1 MRKESSTIFL
11 DAVIV
16 AVADARGQALL
27 FNPPCAK
34 PAISVAAG
42 GRATIFDASVAVVTA
57 AGCAVAVHTAVR
69 AAGIDACAI
78 ASTAAEVLAAG
89 LADLGFALVASEL
102 EVAFISARFRN
113 HGSAVSIAQRSTVA
127 A

>member
-16 AVADARGQALL
+16 AVTDARGQALL

-42 GRATIFDASVAVVTA
+42 GHATIFKAGGAVVTA

-78 ASTAAEVLAAG
+78 ATAAEVLAAG
-89 LADLGFALVASEL
+89 LADLGFALVAGEL
-102 EVAFISARFRN
+102 EAAFISAPFGN

>member
-1 MRKESSTIFL
+1 MHRESSTIFL
-11 DAVIV
+11 HAVIV
-16 AVADARGQALL
+16 AVTDARGQALL

-57 AGCAVAVHTAVR
+57 AGCAVAAHTAVR

-78 ASTAAEVLAAG
+78 ATAAEVLAAG